1 MLRTRAFSVLAF
13 ILSFLPSTL
22 RIEAEERTSSSS
34 TPHHLLYVAVPGI
47 RDDVQYGGTGILVFD
62 IDHDHQFVRRIPV
75 PALGDEKHKQPV
87 KGICANATTGRLYVS
102 TIKTLSCLDL
112 ASDKVLWEKTY
123 PSGCDRMSI
132 TPDGKA
138 IFEPTLEGQYWHV
151 IDPTSGEEIAKITTG
166 AGAHNTICGLDG
178 KHVYLAG
185 LKSPVLAVADA
196 GTYAVDLN
204 VGPFAAPIRPF
215 TVNRQGTLAYVCVNN
230 LLGFEIGDLV
240 SGKKLYRVEVK
251 DFPVGPTERHGCP
264 SHGIGLTPDEKELWL
279 CDAHNSRM
287 HVFDNTVMPPK
298 QGTSIKLR
306 EQPGWIT
313 FSLDGRYAY
322 PSTGDVIEVATK
334 KIVTGLKDERGRDV
348 ESEKLLEIDFNG
360 DKPER
365 AGDQFGLG
373 RVTQSQ

>member
-1 MLRTRAFSVLAF
+1 MPLRRALEIV
-13 ILSFLPSTL
+13 ILLLLVILPTES
-22 RIEAEERTSSSS
+22 RAEAPAPSGSAIR
-34 TPHHLLYVAVPGI
+34 HLLYVAVPGI
-47 RDDVQYGGTGILVFD
+47 RDEVQYGGTGILVFD
-62 IDHDHQFVRRIPV
+62 IDHGHQFVRRIPV
-75 PALGDEKHKQPV
+75 PALGDEKHRQPV
-87 KGICANATTGRLYVS
+87 KGICANAATGRLYVS
-102 TIKTLSCLDL
+102 TTKTLSCLDL
-112 ASDKVLWEKTY
+112 ESDKVLWERTY

-151 IDPTSGEEIAKITTG
+151 IDPTSGEEITRITTG

-185 LKSPVLAVADA
+185 LKSPVLAVADT

-230 LLGFEIGDLV
+230 LLGFEVGDLL
-240 SGKKLYRVEVK
+240 SGKKLYRVEIK

-264 SHGIGLTPDEKELWL
+264 SHGIGLTPDEKELWV

-298 QGTSIKLR
+298 QGTSIELR

-313 FSLDGRYAY
+313 FSLDGHYAY
-322 PSTGDVIEVATK
+322 PSTGDVIDVASK
-334 KIVTGLKDERGRDV
+334 KIVTGLRDERGRDV
-348 ESEKLLEIDFNG
+348 ESEKLLEIDFRQ
-360 DKPER
+360 DRPER

-373 RVTQSQ
+373 RVTEVR